1 MSEFYLVCFDFF
13 PKLIVNSIGV
23 ITQVLINLRI
33 LQGID
38 IWEDSLVVL
47 HVFIQQLECAL
58 VRSLEVPQQP
68 ITLTQQLKTLNII
81 KKST

>member
-1 MSEFYLVCFDFF
+1 MSEFYLVCLDFL

-38 IWEDSLVVL
+38 IREDSLVVL
-47 HVFIQQLECAL
+47 HLFV
-58 VRSLEVPQQP
+58 
-68 ITLTQQLKTLNII
+68 
-81 KKST
+81 